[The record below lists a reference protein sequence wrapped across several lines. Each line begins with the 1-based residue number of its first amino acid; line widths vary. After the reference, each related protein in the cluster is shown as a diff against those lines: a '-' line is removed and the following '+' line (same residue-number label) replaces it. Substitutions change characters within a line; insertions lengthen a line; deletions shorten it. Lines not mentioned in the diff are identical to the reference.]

1 MYKCFKRA
9 EPTFPQTTLH
19 PLSFLKNFS
28 LKGYLKYLCIILNSF
43 SAAANGAGRYLSLVY
58 MMYTTFCLI
67 SICLRQYIMKATVP
81 RRNLRVK
88 QVFPITNSR
97 RV

>member
-9 EPTFPQTTLH
+9 EPTFPQTTLY

-58 MMYTTFCLI
+58 MMYTTFYHEGHCTKEK
-67 SICLRQYIMKATVP
+67 SKG
-81 RRNLRVK
+81 
-88 QVFPITNSR
+88 
-97 RV
+97 